1 MNLPESTKTVAHTS
15 SIERSKVIFDDMQI
29 SNDISNLS
37 NMMTESPNNLM
48 KTKHTGNNDLSTF
61 GLVKRGLRIAN
72 LNICHILN
80 KVLSEK
86 RSVDI
91 LGICETFLNSEISD
105 ELITADGFNFER
117 RDREGKSGGG
127 ILVYVSQ
134 LLNYKRRPDLEGEI
148 ETVWLEVSLPN
159 SKPILYCSAY
169 RPPSATVAWIDLFTK
184 QIERAS
190 CCGNEIIISGDMNI
204 NLLQDPP
211 KVLVRCPG
219 GV

>member
-1 MNLPESTKTVAHTS
+1 MYNSISLLNKPVTYFEIFNYRFIKCNDCNAINDLLWTCFQSNTYDHVNICKSVSSGDANLKKRANLPESTKTVAHTS
-15 SIERSKVIFDDMQI
+15 SIERSNVIFDDVQI
-29 SNDISNLS
+29 ANDRSNLS

-80 KVLSEK
+80 KVDEIKILFSEK

-117 RDREGKSGGG
+117 RDREGKSGG
-127 ILVYVSQ
+127 VY
-134 LLNYKRRPDLEGEI
+134 
-148 ETVWLEVSLPN
+148 
-159 SKPILYCSAY
+159 
-169 RPPSATVAWIDLFTK
+169 
-184 QIERAS
+184 
-190 CCGNEIIISGDMNI
+190 
-204 NLLQDPP
+204 
-211 KVLVRCPG
+211 
-219 GV
+219 